1 MTYEKDKERERGKNV
16 GLAVQAINNLCKRRK
31 RRKRR
36 KQRKHGST
44 NSLIDAVA
52 ALPKK
57 RRAVVSKII
66 IDFAA
71 TIKTDT

>member
-16 GLAVQAINNLCKRRK
+16 GLAVQAINKLC
-31 RRKRR
+31 KRR

>member
-16 GLAVQAINNLCKRRK
+16 GLAVQAINNLCK